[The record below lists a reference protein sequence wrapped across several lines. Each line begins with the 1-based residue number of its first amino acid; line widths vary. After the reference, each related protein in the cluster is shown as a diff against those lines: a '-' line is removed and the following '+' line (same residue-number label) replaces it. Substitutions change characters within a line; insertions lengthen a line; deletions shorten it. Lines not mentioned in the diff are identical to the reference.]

1 MSTALQVIAN
11 STGVTAEEVAEV
23 LRGMI
28 ISGKAQHGATATNAE
43 MTVVSSIFAKYD
55 LNPFIREGHAFVSGG
70 KLQVIIGFDGFVK
83 VMNRQP
89 NFNGVEFVDNFDGK
103 ELISVTTKIH
113 IKGRDF
119 PVCTTEYMDEAYQP
133 NSAAWKK
140 FKKRMLRNK
149 SLAQCIRIAF
159 GVADVID
166 PDEADRIKSSERDVT
181 PVQTR
186 ASVDYQVIEQSMA
199 NSNTLERLKET
210 CTSIREDF
218 EKRGIWNAEKALII
232 EMNGRHKAR
241 IESYASSDAL
251 NAEFEEVNESEVIH
265 EQQNKA
271 TIDGAAEAATGAVEF
286 D

>member
-1 MSTALQVIAN
+1 MSTALEVIAS
-11 STGVTAEEVAEV
+11 STGVTSEEVAEV

-83 VMNRQP
+83 IMNRQP
-89 NFNGVEFVDNFDGK
+89 TFNGVEFVDNFEGS

-159 GVADVID
+159 GVADVLD
-166 PDEADRIKSSERDVT
+166 PDEADRIRSGERDVT
-181 PVQTR
+181 PPPAR
-186 ASVDYQVIEQSMA
+186 ATVDYQAIEAQMA
-199 NSNTLERLKET
+199 ACKDAECLKSIST
-210 CTSIREDF
+210 GIREDF
-218 EKRGIWNAEKALII
+218 EKRGIWNAEKAIII
-232 EMNGRHKAR
+232 EMNGRHKQR
-241 IESYASSDAL
+241 ISAMQDIAE
-251 NAEFEEVNESEVIH
+251 AEFEEVNEY
-265 EQQNKA
+265 EQSAAEPTTEPKEP
-271 TIDGAAEAATGAVEF
+271 IDGTAVEF
-286 D
+286 E

>member
-1 MSTALQVIAN
+1 MSTALEVIAS
-11 STGVTAEEVAEV
+11 STGVTAEDVAEV

-28 ISGKAQHGATATNAE
+28 ISGKNQHGATATNAE

-55 LNPFIREGHAFVSGG
+55 LNPFIREGHAFISGG

-83 VMNRQP
+83 IMNRQP
-89 NFNGVEFVDNFDGK
+89 TFNGVEFEDKFEGG
-103 ELISVTTKIH
+103 ELVSVTTKIH

-159 GVADVID
+159 GVADVVD
-166 PDEADRIKSSERDVT
+166 PDEAERIKAGERDVT
-181 PVQTR
+181 PQQSRGV
-186 ASVDYQVIEQSMA
+186 VDYQA
-199 NSNTLERLKET
+199 LEAEMSACDTQDKLRAC
-210 CTSIREDF
+210 CTAIREDM
-218 EKRGIWNAEKALII
+218 EKRGIWNAEKAIVI

-241 IESYASSDAL
+241 IEASL
-251 NAEFEEVNESEVIH
+251 PIEAEFEEVSEELANEPAKQTTSAGEP
-265 EQQNKA
+265 
-271 TIDGAAEAATGAVEF
+271 IDGEATAVEF
-286 D
+286 E

>member
-89 NFNGVEFVDNFDGK
+89 NFNGVEFVDNFDNK

-181 PVQTR
+181 PQT
-186 ASVDYQVIEQSMA
+186 SSVSTVDYPAIDQAMDECADHDSLNKLCA
-199 NSNTLERLKET
+199 E
-210 CTSIREDF
+210 IRAEM
-218 EKRGIWNAEKALII
+218 EKRGTWNSEKVTLAD
-232 EMNGRHKAR
+232 MKARHKDR
-241 IESYASSDAL
+241 IDSSVSTD
-251 NAEFEEVNESEVIH
+251 EFEIVTNDDE
-265 EQQNKA
+265 
-271 TIDGAAEAATGAVEF
+271 GAVKTDDDTSVAEDEVPF
-286 D
+286 E